1 MPQRANQTIR
11 AKFNKGLLTEFSE
24 LNFPLEASVDEL
36 NCDLFKAGNRTKRLG
51 MNYETDFQLSTG
63 TYPEGSLFHV
73 GTWTNVGDSASL
85 EYLVVQVA
93 NKLRFY
99 RKGAVPLA
107 SGAVPTSDTNSDEYQ
122 INLSDYNAPGGSG
135 ASSSKVDMASIEG
148 GLVVVSPQIETI
160 YITRDNS
167 TGVFT
172 VEQIEHQIRDLGT
185 YSDPDLRFEDDATP
199 SAQRIYDTE
208 NAGWTGTKG
217 DAALVTYEASE
228 SAYPALTHP
237 WYSGKDSGGNFSIA
251 EWQAL
256 YTGTSLTTVG
266 NKIIDLFNPVRS
278 ISTYHDGRPI
288 KDPSGRFVTA
298 EAYAGRMW
306 YAGVDSRVYYSQI
319 IEDTNQLG
327 DCYSHNDPTAEY
339 SSDVLATDG
348 GYVRLPE
355 ANGIK
360 KLHVFGSS
368 LLIFADNGV
377 WRISGIDGNIFKAED
392 FSVFKI
398 SDFGLAFR
406 GSFVGGQNSV
416 PFWWSYVG
424 IHTIQVTESGGMVE
438 VNLTRDTIQT
448 FWDDIGAS
456 ERGFVASAYDA
467 LDNQIV
473 WMYPNK
479 DETIEYKLNNVLFLD
494 ADLGAFYPWKVTDW
508 AGQYFT
514 GAGFF
519 SGKGNTETVINVV
532 DEDGSQVQADGDD
545 VVVNADLG
553 SLASSSLYFLTWD
566 PSGKLTFS
574 EFHDT
579 SFLDWGSSNY
589 EAYAEA
595 AYNFIGDLGRRKT
608 SPFITVFMRQT
619 ETGFTLVDGLYQP
632 NRESSL
638 KVSASWDFKKTF
650 ASSPQEAYRHKGPVV
665 PETTAEFPSPT
676 TVLTTR
682 LKLRGRGRVVKLR
695 FEGTQGKDFNLLGWE
710 TLDAVNDRY

>member
-1 MPQRANQTIR
+1 MPQRASQTIR
-11 AKFNKGLLTEFSE
+11 VKFNKGLLTEFTE
-24 LNFPLEASVDEL
+24 LDFPTEASVDEL

-51 MNYETDFQLSTG
+51 MNYEDDFELSTD
-63 TYPEGSLFHV
+63 TYSEGSLFHV
-73 GTWTNVGDSASL
+73 GTWVNVGDNASL
-85 EYLVVQVA
+85 EYLVVQVS

-99 RKGAVPLA
+99 RKGAVPLS
-107 SGAVPTSDTNSDEYQ
+107 SGAVPVSDVDPTEYQ
-122 INLSDYNAPGGSG
+122 INLSDYNAPGGTG
-135 ASSSKVDMASIEG
+135 ASSSKVDMAAIEG
-148 GLVVVSPQIETI
+148 GLVVVSPQIESI

-167 TGVFT
+167 TGIFT
-172 VEQIEHQIRDLGT
+172 VEQIEHQIRDLGV
-185 YSDPDLRFEDDATP
+185 YSDPDLRFEDVASP

-217 DAALVTYEASE
+217 DAALITYETSQ

-237 WYSGKDSGGNFSIA
+237 WYSGKDSGGNFSVT

-266 NKIIDLFNPVRS
+266 NKILDLFNPVRS
-278 ISTYHDGRPI
+278 ITTYYDGKPI
-288 KDPSGRFVTA
+288 KDPVGRFVTA

-339 SSDVLATDG
+339 TSDVLATDG

-406 GSFVGGQNSV
+406 DSFVGGQNSV

-424 IHTIQVTESGGMVE
+424 IHTVQVTESGGMVE

-448 FWDDIGAS
+448 FWDDIGAN
-456 ERGFVASAYDA
+456 ERGFVSSAYDA

-479 DETIEYKLNNVLFLD
+479 GETVEFKLNNILFLD
-494 ADLGAFYPWKVTDW
+494 ADLGAFYPWKVSDSD
-508 AGQYFT
+508 GQYFA

-519 SGKGNTETVINVV
+519 NGKGNADTTVYVI
-532 DEDGSQVQADGDD
+532 DEDGNQVQAGGND
-545 VVVNADLG
+545 VVVSAPMG
-553 SLASSSLYFLTWD
+553 SLASSNLFFLTRD
-566 PSGKLTFS
+566 TSGSLTFS
-574 EFHDT
+574 EFRDEG
-579 SFLDWGSSNY
+579 FLDWGSANY
-589 EAYAEA
+589 EAYAET

-632 NRESSL
+632 IKESSL
-638 KVSASWDFKKTF
+638 KISAYWDFKVNPAT
-650 ASSPQEAYRHKGPVV
+650 SSQEAYRHKGPIV
-665 PETTAEFPSPT
+665 PESLSSFPSPT
-676 TVLTTR
+676 TVLSTR

-695 FEGTQGKDFNLLGWE
+695 FEGSEGKDFNLLGWE
-710 TLDAVNDRY
+710 TLDAVNDKY